1 LNRDAGYTILDFE
14 YFRINLGQGLG
25 DGVINVVALV
35 FFLPGVVV
43 HELGHL
49 LGMAVCVLL
58 DRIGGIRSLKPSYW
72 GAPVS
77 NLVVAGVLSLIGA
90 LTGSVV
96 MAYVGMINA
105 FCGTVMSEHDWYFEE
120 GYSEE
125 DKQENWNRLFGENQR
140 V

>member
-1 LNRDAGYTILDFE
+1 
-14 YFRINLGQGLG
+14 
-25 DGVINVVALV
+25 
-35 FFLPGVVV
+35 
-43 HELGHL
+43 
-49 LGMAVCVLL
+49 M
-58 DRIGGIRSLKPSYW
+58 KPSYW

-77 NLVVAGVLSLIGA
+77 NLAVAGVLSLIGA
-90 LTGSVV
+90 FTGSVV
-96 MAYVGMINA
+96 MAYIGMINA